1 MCLSALAASYFGRA
15 SCPMPF
21 ALDEHALLSL
31 VDLDRDECLELL
43 GRATI
48 GCVVLSVDCIPVA
61 VPVNFWLVDGDAVF
75 ATDVG
80 SKLDA
85 AIRGH
90 VVSVEADDVEG
101 VYHTGW
107 SVLLTGV
114 AQVITDPETIKRT
127 MCSLQPWA
135 PGNHPFLVRVPSTL
149 ISGRRL
155 TWGATST
162 TPTPT

>member
-1 MCLSALAASYFGRA
+1 
-15 SCPMPF
+15 MPF
-21 ALDEHALLSL
+21 ALDEDTLLSL
-31 VDLDRDECLELL
+31 VELDREECLDLL

-48 GCVVLSVDCIPVA
+48 GRVVLSVDCIPVA
-61 VPVNFWLVDGDAVF
+61 VPVNFSLVDGDAVF

-90 VVSVEADDVEG
+90 VVSVEADHVDG
-101 VYHTGW
+101 LYHTGW

-127 MCSLQPWA
+127 RCSVRAWA

-155 TWGATST
+155 TWGAAST
-162 TPTPT
+162 TLTPT